1 MSIETSIDALCREF
15 DIQDRRADEKAKPTL
30 PDPVEEV
37 AAVEPEEP
45 VAQDPMSFLEE
56 ETGELVHTVPEDED
70 DEEDEN
76 GGHGPSVADL
86 KKKAQED
93 NKEIVK
99 LEAEVKLKTMTQRYD
114 LEDKAYMKAQLKSL
128 ISDNRTV
135 MEVIESQLKIGTNP
149 HLFDTYATL
158 SKVVAD
164 NVMRLAKID
173 QMVTDY
179 KVVEDKGNGNI
190 KQDIIKEQQEAAAA
204 GQGGGNTYIQN
215 NLCFASDEI
224 LKMVK
229 KVLPPQQKVK
239 MEDLPKFDLT

>member
-15 DIQDRRADEKAKPTL
+15 DIEDKRADEKAKPTL

-56 ETGELVHTVPEDED
+56 ETGELVHALPEDD
-70 DEEDEN
+70 EDEN

-86 KKKAQED
+86 KKKAQEES
-93 NKEIVK
+93 KEITK

-114 LEDKAYMKAQLKSL
+114 LEDRAYMKAQLKSL

-135 MEVIESQLKIGTNP
+135 MDVIESQLKIGTNP

-190 KQDIIKEQQEAAAA
+190 KQDVIKEQQEAAAA
-204 GQGGGNTYIQN
+204 AGRGGGNTYIQN

-224 LKMVK
+224 LKLVK
-229 KVLPPQQKVK
+229 KVLPPQEKVK
-239 MEDLPKFDLT
+239 LEDLPKFDLS

>member
-1 MSIETSIDALCREF
+1 
-15 DIQDRRADEKAKPTL
+15 
-30 PDPVEEV
+30 
-37 AAVEPEEP
+37 
-45 VAQDPMSFLEE
+45 MSFLEE
-56 ETGELVHTVPEDED
+56 ESGDLVKAVPEDE
-70 DEEDEN
+70 EEDEN

-179 KVVEDKGNGNI
+179 KIVEDKGTGNI
-190 KQDIIKEQQEAAAA
+190 KHDIIKEQQEAEAAS
-204 GQGGGNTYIQN
+204 QGTGNTYIQN

-229 KVLPPQQKVK
+229 KVLPPQEKVK

>member
-15 DIQDRRADEKAKPTL
+15 DIEDKRADEKAKPTL

-56 ETGELVHTVPEDED
+56 ETGELVHALPDE
-70 DEEDEN
+70 EEDEN

-86 KKKAQED
+86 KKKAQEESR
-93 NKEIVK
+93 EITK
-99 LEAEVKLKTMTQRYD
+99 LEAEVKMKTMTQRYD

-135 MEVIESQLKIGTNP
+135 MDVIESQLKIGTNP

-190 KQDIIKEQQEAAAA
+190 KQDVIKEQQEAAAAA

-224 LKMVK
+224 LKLVK
-229 KVLPPQQKVK
+229 KVLPPQEKVK
-239 MEDLPKFDLT
+239 LEDLPKFDLS

>member
-1 MSIETSIDALCREF
+1 
-15 DIQDRRADEKAKPTL
+15 
-30 PDPVEEV
+30 
-37 AAVEPEEP
+37 
-45 VAQDPMSFLEE
+45 MSFLEE
-56 ETGELVHTVPEDED
+56 ETGELVHALPE

-86 KKKAQED
+86 KKKAQEES
-93 NKEIVK
+93 KEITK

-135 MEVIESQLKIGTNP
+135 MDVIESQLKIGTNP

-190 KQDIIKEQQEAAAA
+190 KQDVIKEQQEAAAAA

-224 LKMVK
+224 LKLVK
-229 KVLPPQQKVK
+229 KVLPPQEKVK
-239 MEDLPKFDLT
+239 LEDLPKFDLS

>member
-15 DIQDRRADEKAKPTL
+15 DIEDKRADENVKPKL
-30 PDPVEEV
+30 QDPVEEV
-37 AAVEPEEP
+37 AAVDPEEP

-56 ETGELVHTVPEDED
+56 ETGELVHTVPDD

-93 NKEIVK
+93 NEEIVK

-114 LEDKAYMKAQLKSL
+114 LEDKAYMKAQLKAL

-179 KVVEDKGNGNI
+179 KIVEDKGTGNI
-190 KQDIIKEQQEAAAA
+190 KHDIVKEQQEAAAA
-204 GQGGGNTYIQN
+204 GQGSGNTYIQN

-224 LKMVK
+224 LKLVK
-229 KVLPPQQKVK
+229 KALPPQEKVK
-239 MEDLPKFDLT
+239 LEDLPKFDLT

>member
-15 DIQDRRADEKAKPTL
+15 DIEDRRADEKAKPTL

-37 AAVEPEEP
+37 SAVEPEEP

-56 ETGELVHTVPEDED
+56 EAVELVHELPED

-76 GGHGPSVADL
+76 GGHGPSVAEL

-93 NKEIVK
+93 SKEIVK

-190 KQDIIKEQQEAAAA
+190 KQDVIKEQQEATAAS
-204 GQGGGNTYIQN
+204 QGGGNTYIQN

-229 KVLPPQQKVK
+229 KVLPPQQKVT
-239 MEDLPKFDLT
+239 MEDLPKFDLS

>member
-15 DIQDRRADEKAKPTL
+15 DIEDRRADEKAKPTL

-37 AAVEPEEP
+37 SAVEPEEP

-56 ETGELVHTVPEDED
+56 EAVELVHELPED

-76 GGHGPSVADL
+76 GGHGPSVAEL

-93 NKEIVK
+93 SKEIVK

-190 KQDIIKEQQEAAAA
+190 KQDVIKEQQEAAAA

-229 KVLPPQQKVK
+229 KVLPPQQKVT
-239 MEDLPKFDLT
+239 MEDLPKFDLS

>member
-15 DIQDRRADEKAKPTL
+15 DIEDKRADEQVKAKL
-30 PDPVEEV
+30 PDPVEEI
-37 AAVEPEEP
+37 ATVEPEEP

-56 ETGELVHTVPEDED
+56 ETGELVHTVPED

-114 LEDKAYMKAQLKSL
+114 LEDKAYMKAQLKAL

-179 KVVEDKGNGNI
+179 KIVEDKGTGNI
-190 KQDIIKEQQEAAAA
+190 KHDIVKEQQEAAAA
-204 GQGGGNTYIQN
+204 GQSSGNT
-215 NLCFASDEI
+215 
-224 LKMVK
+224 
-229 KVLPPQQKVK
+229 
-239 MEDLPKFDLT
+239 

>member
-15 DIQDRRADEKAKPTL
+15 DIEDKRADEKAKPTL

-56 ETGELVHTVPEDED
+56 ETGELVHALPDE
-70 DEEDEN
+70 EEDEN

-86 KKKAQED
+86 KKKAQEESR
-93 NKEIVK
+93 EITK

-135 MEVIESQLKIGTNP
+135 MDVIESQLKIGTNP

-190 KQDIIKEQQEAAAA
+190 KQDVIKEQQEAAAAA

-224 LKMVK
+224 LKLVK
-229 KVLPPQQKVK
+229 KVLPPQEKVK
-239 MEDLPKFDLT
+239 LEDLPKFDLS

>member
-15 DIQDRRADEKAKPTL
+15 DIEDKRADEQVKPKL

-37 AAVEPEEP
+37 STVEPEEP
-45 VAQDPMSFLEE
+45 VTQDPMSFLDE
-56 ETGELVHTVPEDED
+56 ETSID
-70 DEEDEN
+70 DIVKTDPDAEEEDEN

-93 NKEIVK
+93 SKEIVK

-114 LEDKAYMKAQLKSL
+114 LEDKAYMKAQLKAL

-179 KVVEDKGNGNI
+179 KIVEDKGTGNI
-190 KQDIIKEQQEAAAA
+190 KHDVIKEQQEAAAA
-204 GQGGGNTYIQN
+204 QSGGNTYIQN

-224 LKMVK
+224 LKLVK
-229 KVLPPQQKVK
+229 KVLPPQEKVK